1 MFLWWDEWWPPNT
14 CPCPN
19 PLHLWILPY
28 LAKDAIKLKILR
40 EGTYPGLS
48 GWALNAI
55 TCILARKGQREIQHH
70 TYRREGNVKRSGE
83 RERQPQAEER
93 QQPLEPGRGKEQIT
107 PRASGESTMLPI
119 PWFPNSGLQ
128 TCERVSFCCFSYP
141 FVVTYYGSHRKL
153 IHCIMY

>member
-1 MFLWWDEWWPPNT
+1 MLFLLLIVILNKHHCTCPWSLWWDEWWPPNT

-55 TCILARKGQREIQHH
+55 TCILAREGQREIQHH

-83 RERQPQAEER
+83 REREAATSQGTPTPTRTWKRQGTNYPQGLWREHNAAY
-93 QQPLEPGRGKEQIT
+93 PLISKLWSPDLW
-107 PRASGESTMLPI
+107 ESKFLL
-119 PWFPNSGLQ
+119 F
-128 TCERVSFCCFSYP
+128 
-141 FVVTYYGSHRKL
+141 
-153 IHCIMY
+153 